1 MKKKFIGVIGIVIV
15 VIVGGIYYL
24 TREEKIELSLKN
36 KKEIIVEYGN
46 TVQYSFDD
54 LIQTKDIDKDKLK
67 EIKKETKITDNLKN
81 EDQKDYPA
89 IGNYTINIKYQDQKL
104 KKKVIV
110 KDTTVPT
117 FNETNEVSFE
127 EGTENYDYNKE
138 INATDLTTVEIQY
151 DTSTLDTKTPGEY
164 KIKAIAT
171 DTSGNKIEKE
181 ITVHV
186 TKKPEPKKEEQ
197 TASNQT
203 VSYRGG
209 GKVVCIDAG
218 HQARGNSSLEPNGP
232 GSSTM
237 KAKVTTGATGCVTG
251 KTESQINL
259 EVALK
264 LQQTLQSQ
272 GYTVIMCRTSQNV
285 DISNAQRAEIAN
297 NNHVSAFI
305 RLHCDSSTSSSATGT
320 LTLAPSTSNPY
331 CANIASE
338 SQALSKAI
346 VNNICNVTGSRNRGV
361 SIVDNM
367 TGLNWSK
374 VPVTIVEMGFL
385 SNPQEDRLLSSDD
398 YQNKIVQGIVNGI
411 GAYLN

>member
-1 MKKKFIGVIGIVIV
+1 MKKKIIGIGSIV
-15 VIVGGIYYL
+15 VLLIIGCVFYF
-24 TREEKIELSLKN
+24 TREEKITLSLKD
-36 KKEIIVEYGN
+36 KKDIVVEYGN
-46 TVQYSFDD
+46 KVEYSFDN
-54 LIQTKDIDKDKLK
+54 LIQIKDIEKEQLK
-67 EIKKETKITDNLKN
+67 EVKKETKITSNLKN
-81 EDQKDYPA
+81 EDQKEYPA
-89 IGNYTINIKYQDQKL
+89 IGSYMITIKYQDQKF
-104 KKKVIV
+104 KKKIIV

-127 EGTENYDYNKE
+127 EGTENYDYNKA
-138 INATDLTTVEIQY
+138 ISATDLTTVDVQY
-151 DTSTLDTKTPGEY
+151 DTSSLDTKTPGDY

-171 DTSGNKIEKE
+171 DTSGNKTEKE
-181 ITVHV
+181 ITVHI
-186 TKKPEPKKEEQ
+186 TKKNEQ
-197 TASNQT
+197 SSSLQGIK
-203 VSYRGG
+203 YDGG
-209 GKVVCIDAG
+209 GKVICIDAG

-264 LQQTLQSQ
+264 LQQALQSQ

-297 NNHVSAFI
+297 SNNVSAFI

-338 SQALSKAI
+338 SQTLSKAI
-346 VNNICNVTGSRNRGV
+346 VNNICSVTGSRNRGV

>member
-1 MKKKFIGVIGIVIV
+1 MKKKIIGIGSIV
-15 VIVGGIYYL
+15 VLLIIGCVFYF
-24 TREEKIELSLKN
+24 TREEKITISLKD
-36 KKEIIVEYGN
+36 KKDIVVEYGN
-46 TVQYSFDD
+46 KVEYSFNN
-54 LIQTKDIDKDKLK
+54 LIQIKDIEKEQLK
-67 EIKKETKITDNLKN
+67 EVKKETKITSNLKN
-81 EDQKDYPA
+81 EDQKEYPA
-89 IGNYTINIKYQDQKL
+89 IGTYMITIKYQDQKL
-104 KKKVIV
+104 KKKIIV

-127 EGTENYDYNKE
+127 EGTENYDYNKA
-138 INATDLTTVEIQY
+138 ISATDLTTVDVQY
-151 DTSTLDTKTPGEY
+151 DTSSLDTKTPGDY

-171 DTSGNKIEKE
+171 DTSGNKTEKE
-181 ITVHV
+181 ITVHI
-186 TKKPEPKKEEQ
+186 TKKNEQ
-197 TASNQT
+197 SSSLQGIK
-203 VSYRGG
+203 YDGG
-209 GKVVCIDAG
+209 GKVICIDAG

-264 LQQTLQSQ
+264 LQQALQSQ

-297 NNHVSAFI
+297 SNNVSAFI

-338 SQALSKAI
+338 SQTLSKAI
-346 VNNICNVTGSRNRGV
+346 VNNICSVTGSRNRGV

>member
-1 MKKKFIGVIGIVIV
+1 MKKRFIGIIGIIIV
-15 VIVGGIYYL
+15 VIVGSVFYF

-36 KKEIIVEYGN
+36 KKNIVVEYGN
-46 TVQYSFDD
+46 AVQYSFDD
-54 LIQTKDIDKDKLK
+54 LVQTKDFDKEQLK
-67 EIKKETKITDNLKN
+67 EIKKETKITSNLKN

-89 IGNYTINIKYQDQKL
+89 IGTYTINIKYQDQKL
-104 KKKVIV
+104 KKKIIV
-110 KDTTVPT
+110 KDTTAPT

-138 INATDLTTVEIQY
+138 INAIDLTSVDIQY
-151 DTSTLDTKTPGEY
+151 DTSSLDIKKAGDY
-164 KIKAIAT
+164 KIKAVAT
-171 DTSGNKIEKE
+171 DTSGNKTEKE
-181 ITVHV
+181 ITIHI
-186 TKKPEPKKEEQ
+186 TKKKEQ
-197 TASNQT
+197 SSSLQGIK
-203 VSYRGG
+203 YDGG
-209 GKVVCIDAG
+209 GKVICIDAG

-237 KAKVTTGATGCVTG
+237 KAKVTTGATGCSTG
-251 KTESQINL
+251 KTESQVNL

-264 LQQTLQSQ
+264 LQQALTSQ

-297 NNHVSAFI
+297 NNHADAFI
-305 RLHCDSSTSSSATGT
+305 RLHCDSSISSSATGT
-320 LTLAPSTSNPY
+320 LTLAPSTSNSY
-331 CANIASE
+331 CASIASE
-338 SQALSKAI
+338 SQALSKSI
-346 VNNICNVTGSRNRGV
+346 VNNICSMTGSRNRGV

-411 GAYLN
+411 GAYLK

>member
-1 MKKKFIGVIGIVIV
+1 MKKRVIGIGSIV
-15 VIVGGIYYL
+15 VLLIIGCVFYF
-24 TREEKIELSLKN
+24 TREEKITLALKD
-36 KKEIIVEYGN
+36 KKDIVVEYGN
-46 TVQYSFDD
+46 KVEYSFDN
-54 LIQTKDIDKDKLK
+54 LIQIKDIEKEQLK
-67 EIKKETKITDNLKN
+67 EIKKETKITSNLKN
-81 EDQKDYPA
+81 EDQKEYPA
-89 IGNYTINIKYQDQKL
+89 IGTYAINIKYQDQKF
-104 KKKVIV
+104 KKKIIV
-110 KDTTVPT
+110 KDTITPT
-117 FNETNEVSFE
+117 FNETNKVSFE

-138 INATDLTTVEIQY
+138 ISATDLTTVDIQY
-151 DTSTLDTKTPGEY
+151 DISSLDIKTPGDY

-171 DTSGNKIEKE
+171 DTSGNKTEKE
-181 ITVHV
+181 ITVHI

-197 TASNQT
+197 TTSSQSVT
-203 VSYRGG
+203 YHGG

-264 LQQTLQSQ
+264 LQQALQNQ

-297 NNHVSAFI
+297 SNNVSAFI

-331 CANIASE
+331 CASIASE
-338 SQALSKAI
+338 SQALSKSI

-385 SNPQEDRLLSSDD
+385 SNPQEDQLLASDD

>member
-1 MKKKFIGVIGIVIV
+1 MKKKIIGIGSIV
-15 VIVGGIYYL
+15 VLLIIGCVFYF
-24 TREEKIELSLKN
+24 TREEKITISLKD
-36 KKEIIVEYGN
+36 KKDIVVEYGN
-46 TVQYSFDD
+46 KVEYSFNN
-54 LIQTKDIDKDKLK
+54 LIQIKDIEKEQLK
-67 EIKKETKITDNLKN
+67 EVKKETKITSNLKN
-81 EDQKDYPA
+81 EDQKEYPA
-89 IGNYTINIKYQDQKL
+89 IGIYMITIKYQDQKL
-104 KKKVIV
+104 KKKIIV

-138 INATDLTTVEIQY
+138 INATDLTNVDIQY
-151 DTSTLDTKTPGEY
+151 DTSSLDIKKAGDY
-164 KIKAIAT
+164 KIKAVAT
-171 DTSGNKIEKE
+171 DTSGNKTEKE
-181 ITVHV
+181 ITIHI
-186 TKKPEPKKEEQ
+186 TKKNEQ
-197 TASNQT
+197 SSSLQGIK
-203 VSYRGG
+203 YDGG
-209 GKVVCIDAG
+209 GKVICIDAG

-264 LQQTLQSQ
+264 LQQALQSQ

-331 CANIASE
+331 CASIASE
-338 SQALSKAI
+338 SQALSKSI
-346 VNNICNVTGSRNRGV
+346 VTNICSVTGSRNRGV

-385 SNPQEDRLLSSDD
+385 SNPQEDQLLASDD

>member
-1 MKKKFIGVIGIVIV
+1 MKKKIIGIGSIV
-15 VIVGGIYYL
+15 VLLIIGCVFYF
-24 TREEKIELSLKN
+24 TREEKITLSLKD
-36 KKEIIVEYGN
+36 KKDIVVEYGN
-46 TVQYSFDD
+46 KVEYSFDN
-54 LIQTKDIDKDKLK
+54 LIQIKDIEKEQLK
-67 EIKKETKITDNLKN
+67 EVKKETKITSNLKN
-81 EDQKDYPA
+81 EDQKEYPA
-89 IGNYTINIKYQDQKL
+89 IGTYIITIKYQDQKL
-104 KKKVIV
+104 KKKIIV

-138 INATDLTTVEIQY
+138 ISATDLTTVDVQY
-151 DTSTLDTKTPGEY
+151 DTSTLDTKKPGDY

-181 ITVHV
+181 ITIHI

-197 TASNQT
+197 TTSIQNIR
-203 VSYRGG
+203 YHGG

-264 LQQTLQSQ
+264 LQQALQSQ

-331 CANIASE
+331 CASIASE
-338 SQALSKAI
+338 SQALSKSI
-346 VNNICNVTGSRNRGV
+346 VNNICSVTGSRNRGV

-385 SNPQEDRLLSSDD
+385 SNPQEDQLLASDD

>member
-1 MKKKFIGVIGIVIV
+1 MKKKIIGIRSIV
-15 VIVGGIYYL
+15 VLLIIGCVFYF
-24 TREEKIELSLKN
+24 TREEKITLSLKD
-36 KKEIIVEYGN
+36 KKDIVVEYGN
-46 TVQYSFDD
+46 KVEYSFDN
-54 LIQTKDIDKDKLK
+54 LIQIKDIEKEQLK
-67 EIKKETKITDNLKN
+67 EVKKETKITSNLNN
-81 EDQKDYPA
+81 EDQKEYPD
-89 IGNYTINIKYQDQKL
+89 IGTYMITIKYQDQKL
-104 KKKVIV
+104 KKKIIV
-110 KDTTVPT
+110 KDTTAPT

-127 EGTENYDYNKE
+127 EGTESYDYNKE
-138 INATDLTTVEIQY
+138 INATDLTNVDIQY
-151 DTSTLDTKTPGEY
+151 DTSSLDIKKAGDY
-164 KIKAIAT
+164 KIKAVAT
-171 DTSGNKIEKE
+171 DTSGNKTEKE
-181 ITVHV
+181 ITIHI
-186 TKKPEPKKEEQ
+186 TKKNEQ
-197 TASNQT
+197 SSSLQGIK
-203 VSYRGG
+203 YDGG
-209 GKVVCIDAG
+209 GKVICIDAG

-264 LQQTLQSQ
+264 LQQALTSQ
-272 GYTVIMCRTSQNV
+272 GYTVVMCRTSQNV

-331 CANIASE
+331 CASIASE
-338 SQALSKAI
+338 SQALSKSI
-346 VNNICNVTGSRNRGV
+346 VNNICSVTGSRNRGV

-385 SNPQEDRLLSSDD
+385 SNPQEDQLLASDD

>member
-1 MKKKFIGVIGIVIV
+1 MKKRVIGIGSIIV
-15 VIVGGIYYL
+15 LLIIGCVFYF
-24 TREEKIELSLKN
+24 TREEKITLALKD
-36 KKEIIVEYGN
+36 KKDIVVEYGN

-54 LIQTKDIDKDKLK
+54 LIQTKDIDKEQLK
-67 EIKKETKITDNLKN
+67 EIKKETKITSNLKN
-81 EDQKDYPA
+81 EDQKEYPA
-89 IGNYTINIKYQDQKL
+89 LGTYTINIKYQDQKL
-104 KKKVIV
+104 KKKIIV
-110 KDTTVPT
+110 KDTIIPT

-138 INATDLTTVEIQY
+138 ISATDLTTVDIQY
-151 DTSTLDTKTPGEY
+151 DISSLDIKTPGDY

-171 DTSGNKIEKE
+171 DTSGNKTEKE
-181 ITVHV
+181 ITVHI

-197 TASNQT
+197 TTSSQSVT
-203 VSYRGG
+203 YHGG

-264 LQQTLQSQ
+264 LQQALLNQ

-285 DISNAQRAEIAN
+285 DISNVQRAEIAN

-331 CANIASE
+331 CASIASE
-338 SQALSKAI
+338 SQALSKSI

-385 SNPQEDRLLSSDD
+385 SNPQEDQLLASDD

>member
-1 MKKKFIGVIGIVIV
+1 MKKKIIGIGSIIV
-15 VIVGGIYYL
+15 LLIIGCVFYF
-24 TREEKIELSLKN
+24 TQEDKITLSLKD
-36 KKEIIVEYGN
+36 KEDSVVEYGN
-46 TVQYSFDD
+46 AVQYSFDD
-54 LIQTKDIDKDKLK
+54 LIQTKDFNKEQLKKVKKD
-67 EIKKETKITDNLKN
+67 TKITSNLKN
-81 EDQKDYPA
+81 EDQKEYPA
-89 IGNYTINIKYQDQKL
+89 IGIYTINIKYQDQKL
-104 KKKVIV
+104 KKKIIV
-110 KDTTVPT
+110 KDTTAPT
-117 FNETNEVSFE
+117 FNEINEVSFE

-138 INATDLTTVEIQY
+138 INATDLTNVDIQY
-151 DTSTLDTKTPGEY
+151 DTSSLDIKKAGDY
-164 KIKAIAT
+164 KMKAVAT
-171 DTSGNKIEKE
+171 DTSGNKAEKE
-181 ITVHV
+181 ITVHI
-186 TKKPEPKKEEQ
+186 TKKNEQ
-197 TASNQT
+197 SSSLQGIR
-203 VSYRGG
+203 YDGG
-209 GKVVCIDAG
+209 GKVICIDAG

-237 KAKVTTGATGCVTG
+237 KAKVTTGATGCATG
-251 KTESQINL
+251 KTESQVNL

-264 LQQTLQSQ
+264 LQQALTNQ

-297 NNHVSAFI
+297 NNQADVFI

-331 CANIASE
+331 CASIASK
-338 SQALSKAI
+338 SQALSKSI
-346 VNNICNVTGSRNRGV
+346 VNNICSVTGSRNRGV

-385 SNPQEDRLLSSDD
+385 SNPQEDCLLSSDD

>member
-1 MKKKFIGVIGIVIV
+1 MKKRVIGIGSIIV
-15 VIVGGIYYL
+15 LLIIGCVFYF
-24 TREEKIELSLKN
+24 TREEKITLALKD
-36 KKEIIVEYGN
+36 KKDIVVEYGN

-54 LIQTKDIDKDKLK
+54 LIQTKDIDKEQLK
-67 EIKKETKITDNLKN
+67 EIKKETKITSNLKN
-81 EDQKDYPA
+81 EDQKEYPA
-89 IGNYTINIKYQDQKL
+89 LGTYTINIKYQDQKL
-104 KKKVIV
+104 KKKIIV
-110 KDTTVPT
+110 KDTIIPT

-138 INATDLTTVEIQY
+138 ISATDLTTVDIQY
-151 DTSTLDTKTPGEY
+151 DISSLDIKTPGDY

-171 DTSGNKIEKE
+171 DSSGNKTEKE
-181 ITVHV
+181 ITVHI

-197 TASNQT
+197 TTSSQSVT
-203 VSYRGG
+203 YHGG

-232 GSSTM
+232 GSLTM

-264 LQQTLQSQ
+264 LQQALQNQ

-285 DISNAQRAEIAN
+285 DISNVQRAEIAN
-297 NNHVSAFI
+297 SNNVSAFI

-338 SQALSKAI
+338 SQTLSKAI
-346 VNNICNVTGSRNRGV
+346 VNNICNATGSRNRGV

>member
-1 MKKKFIGVIGIVIV
+1 MKKKIIGIGSIV
-15 VIVGGIYYL
+15 VLLIIGCVFYF
-24 TREEKIELSLKN
+24 TREEKITLSLKD

-127 EGTENYDYNKE
+127 EGTENYDYNKA
-138 INATDLTTVEIQY
+138 ISATDLTTVDVQY
-151 DTSTLDTKTPGEY
+151 DTSSLDTKTPGEY

-171 DTSGNKIEKE
+171 DTSGNKTEKE
-181 ITVHV
+181 ITVHI
-186 TKKPEPKKEEQ
+186 TKKNEQ
-197 TASNQT
+197 SSSLQGIK
-203 VSYRGG
+203 YDGG
-209 GKVVCIDAG
+209 GKVICIDAG

-264 LQQTLQSQ
+264 LQQALQSQ

-285 DISNAQRAEIAN
+285 DISNAERAEIAN
-297 NNHVSAFI
+297 SNNVSAFI

-331 CANIASE
+331 CASIASE
-338 SQALSKAI
+338 SQALSKSI
-346 VNNICNVTGSRNRGV
+346 VTNICSVTGSRNRGV

-385 SNPQEDRLLSSDD
+385 SNPQEDQLLASDD

>member
-1 MKKKFIGVIGIVIV
+1 MKKKIIGIGSIV
-15 VIVGGIYYL
+15 VLLIIGCVFYF
-24 TREEKIELSLKN
+24 TREEKITISLKD
-36 KKEIIVEYGN
+36 KKDIVVEYGN
-46 TVQYSFDD
+46 KVEYSFNN
-54 LIQTKDIDKDKLK
+54 LIQTKNIDKEQLK
-67 EIKKETKITDNLKN
+67 EVKKETKITSNLKN
-81 EDQKDYPA
+81 EDQKEYPA
-89 IGNYTINIKYQDQKL
+89 IGTYMITIKYQDQKL
-104 KKKVIV
+104 KKKIIV

-127 EGTENYDYNKE
+127 EGTENYNYNKE
-138 INATDLTTVEIQY
+138 INATDLTTVDVQY
-151 DTSTLDTKTPGEY
+151 DTSSLDTKTPGDY

-171 DTSGNKIEKE
+171 DTSGNKTEKE
-181 ITVHV
+181 ITVHI
-186 TKKPEPKKEEQ
+186 TKKLEPKKEGQ
-197 TASNQT
+197 ASSQG
-203 VSYRGG
+203 VSYHGG

-264 LQQTLQSQ
+264 LQQALQSQ

-297 NNHVSAFI
+297 SNNVSAFI

-338 SQALSKAI
+338 SQTLSKAI
-346 VNNICNVTGSRNRGV
+346 VNNICNATGSRNRGV

>member
-110 KDTTVPT
+110 KDTTAPV
-117 FNETNEVSFE
+117 FNEINEVSFE
-127 EGTENYDYNKE
+127 EGTENYDFNQE
-138 INATDLTTVEIQY
+138 IKATDLSNVDLQY
-151 DTSTLDTKTPGEY
+151 DLSSLDINKAGDY
-164 KIKAIAT
+164 QIKVFAK
-171 DTSGNKIEKE
+171 DSSGNQAEKE

-186 TKKPEPKKEEQ
+186 KEKPKQELSAAKI
-197 TASNQT
+197 
-203 VSYRGG
+203 YHGG
-209 GKVVCIDAG
+209 GKVICIDAG

-264 LQQTLQSQ
+264 LQEALSNQ
-272 GYTVIMCRTSQNV
+272 GYTVVMCRTSQNV
-285 DISNAQRAEIAN
+285 DLSNAQRAQMAN
-297 NNHVSAFI
+297 EANADAFI
-305 RLHCDSSTSSSATGT
+305 RLHCDSSESSSSTGT
-320 LTLAPSTSNPY
+320 LTLAPSTSNRY
-331 CANIASE
+331 CASIASQ
-338 SQALSKAI
+338 SQSLSKSI
-346 VNNICNVTGSRNRGV
+346 VNNICKATGSRNRGV

-385 SNPQEDRLLSSDD
+385 SNPGEDRLLSSEG

-411 GAYLN
+411 GEYLS

>member
-1 MKKKFIGVIGIVIV
+1 MKKKIIGIGSIV
-15 VIVGGIYYL
+15 VLLIIGCVFYF
-24 TREEKIELSLKN
+24 TREEKITISLKD
-36 KKEIIVEYGN
+36 KKDIVVEYGN
-46 TVQYSFDD
+46 KVEYSFNN
-54 LIQTKDIDKDKLK
+54 LIQIKDIEKKQLK
-67 EIKKETKITDNLKN
+67 EVKKETKITSNLKN
-81 EDQKDYPA
+81 EDQKEYPA
-89 IGNYTINIKYQDQKL
+89 IGTYMITIKYQDQKL
-104 KKKVIV
+104 KKKIIV

-127 EGTENYDYNKE
+127 EGTENYDYNKA
-138 INATDLTTVEIQY
+138 ISATDLTTVDVQY
-151 DTSTLDTKTPGEY
+151 DTSSLDTKTPGDY

-171 DTSGNKIEKE
+171 DTSGNKTEKE
-181 ITVHV
+181 ITVHI
-186 TKKPEPKKEEQ
+186 TKKNEQ
-197 TASNQT
+197 SSSLQGIK
-203 VSYRGG
+203 YDGG
-209 GKVVCIDAG
+209 GKVICIDAG

-264 LQQTLQSQ
+264 LQQALQSQ

-297 NNHVSAFI
+297 SNNVSAFI

-338 SQALSKAI
+338 SQTLSKAI
-346 VNNICNVTGSRNRGV
+346 VNNICSVTGSRNRGV

>member
-1 MKKKFIGVIGIVIV
+1 MKKKIIGIGSIV
-15 VIVGGIYYL
+15 VLLIIGCVFYF
-24 TREEKIELSLKN
+24 TREEKITLSLKD
-36 KKEIIVEYGN
+36 KKDIVVEYGN

-54 LIQTKDIDKDKLK
+54 LIQIKDIEKEQLK
-67 EIKKETKITDNLKN
+67 EVKKETKITSNLKN
-81 EDQKDYPA
+81 EDQKEYPA
-89 IGNYTINIKYQDQKL
+89 IGIYMITIKYQDQKL
-104 KKKVIV
+104 KKKIIV

-127 EGTENYDYNKE
+127 EGTENYDYNKA
-138 INATDLTTVEIQY
+138 ISATDLTTVDVQY
-151 DTSTLDTKTPGEY
+151 DTSSLDTKTPGDY

-171 DTSGNKIEKE
+171 DTSGNKTEKE
-181 ITVHV
+181 ITVHI
-186 TKKPEPKKEEQ
+186 TKKNEQ
-197 TASNQT
+197 SSSLQGIK
-203 VSYRGG
+203 YDGG
-209 GKVVCIDAG
+209 GKVICIDAG

-251 KTESQINL
+251 KTESQITL

-264 LQQTLQSQ
+264 LQQALQSQ

-285 DISNAQRAEIAN
+285 DISNAERAEIAN
-297 NNHVSAFI
+297 SNNVSAFI

-331 CANIASE
+331 CASIASE
-338 SQALSKAI
+338 SQALSKSI
-346 VNNICNVTGSRNRGV
+346 VTNICSVTGSRNRGV

-385 SNPQEDRLLSSDD
+385 SNPQEDQLLASDD

>member
-1 MKKKFIGVIGIVIV
+1 M

-36 KKEIIVEYGN
+36 KKEILVEYGN

-54 LIQTKDIDKDKLK
+54 LIQTKDIVKDKLK

-110 KDTTVPT
+110 KDTTAPV
-117 FNETNEVSFE
+117 F
-127 EGTENYDYNKE
+127 
-138 INATDLTTVEIQY
+138 NATDLSNIDLQY
-151 DTSTLDTKTPGEY
+151 DLSSLDINKAGDY
-164 KIKAIAT
+164 QIKVFAK
-171 DTSGNKIEKE
+171 DSSGNQAEKE

-186 TKKPEPKKEEQ
+186 KEKPKQELSAAKI
-197 TASNQT
+197 
-203 VSYRGG
+203 YHGG
-209 GKVVCIDAG
+209 GKVICIDAG

-264 LQQTLQSQ
+264 LQEALSNQ
-272 GYTVIMCRTSQNV
+272 GYTVVMCRTSQNV
-285 DISNAQRAEIAN
+285 DLSNVQRAQMAN
-297 NNHVSAFI
+297 EANADAFI
-305 RLHCDSSTSSSATGT
+305 RLHCDSSESSSSTGT
-320 LTLAPSTSNPY
+320 LTLAPSTSNRY
-331 CANIASE
+331 CASIASQ
-338 SQALSKAI
+338 SQSLSKSI
-346 VNNICNVTGSRNRGV
+346 VNNICKATGSRNRGV

-385 SNPQEDRLLSSDD
+385 SNPGEDRLLSSED

-411 GAYLN
+411 GEYLS